1 MLVRPAIVQS
11 HAPGSHHPCRV
22 KISSNVPFLDPGDGL
37 DSAVGYGFDEGV
49 VVALVL
55 VRVAGGEV
63 SDGVIDG
70 AGRRDW
76 RR

>member
-1 MLVRPAIVQS
+1 
-11 HAPGSHHPCRV
+11 V
-22 KISSNVPFLDPGDGL
+22 KISSNVLFLDAGDRL
-37 DSAVGYGFDEGV
+37 DWAVGYGFDEGV

-70 AGRRDW
+70 AGRRD
-76 RR
+76 RRR